1 MGITPRS
8 YSSSHVKILQDPQYF
23 WWLIGCTFIGATL
36 AWGLCSLIYRSD
48 KLKALQAAETQ
59 LAANTVQLED
69 LRNQLSSLHQEYDG
83 LRQEIRLIEIAK
95 VSAETKLSDS
105 QQHANSQRAILDEA
119 KLTLTNTFRSLA
131 AEALAGN
138 NQGFLALAEEKFKA
152 LKDETALEFNH
163 RHMSLEALMNPLTET
178 LRSYQQETK
187 ALEDKRV
194 REFSSVS
201 EQLKHLA
208 AAQSTLQTETSK
220 LVNALR
226 SPQVRGRWG
235 EIALRKTAEL
245 AGMSAYCDFQE
256 QQSVDTETGRLRP
269 DMVVKLPAGRE
280 VIVDSKVPLSGFLES
295 LEAPTEESR
304 DIALRRH
311 TAHVKTHVRQ
321 LASKEY
327 WDQFSAAPEFVVLFI
342 PNDSF
347 LAAAAEQDPS
357 LIESALSQKVVIATP
372 TTFIALL
379 RAIAYGWRQEQ
390 VAESAERIS
399 QLGQELAERMGTMVE
414 HYSKVGQALGRA
426 VESYNAT
433 VASLENRILPS
444 ARKFKQLGVNTRK
457 EIPDLQPVEQNL
469 RPTSERPPTL
479 DDVSPHL

>member
-1 MGITPRS
+1 MN
-8 YSSSHVKILQDPQYF
+8 ILQNPQYF
-23 WWLIGCTFIGATL
+23 WWLVGCIFIGATL
-36 AWGLCSLIYRSD
+36 AWSLCSLIHRSR
-48 KLKALQAAETQ
+48 KLEALQTVETQ
-59 LAANTVQLED
+59 LATNKVQLED
-69 LRNQLSSLHQEYDG
+69 LRIQLSSLHQEYDD
-83 LRQEIRLIEIAK
+83 LRKEFRLMEVAK
-95 VSAETKLSDS
+95 VSAETKLADN
-105 QQHANSQRAILDEA
+105 QQHFESQRAMLNEA
-119 KLTLTNTFRSLA
+119 KLTLSDTFRSLA
-131 AEALAGN
+131 SEALAGN

-152 LKDETALEFNH
+152 LKDETAIEFNH
-163 RHMSLEALMNPLTET
+163 RHTSLEALVNPLTES
-178 LRSYQQETK
+178 LRTYQQETK
-187 ALEDKRV
+187 ALEDKRL

-226 SPQVRGRWG
+226 SPHVRGRWG
-235 EIALRKTAEL
+235 EIALRRTAEL
-245 AGMSAYCDFQE
+245 AGMSAYCDFHE
-256 QQSVDTETGRLRP
+256 QQSVATETGRLRP

-280 VIVDSKVPLSGFLES
+280 VIVDSKVPLSGFLDS
-295 LEAPTEESR
+295 LEAQTEESR
-304 DIALRRH
+304 NIALRRH
-311 TAHVKTHVRQ
+311 AAHVKTHIRH

-327 WDQFSAAPEFVVLFI
+327 WAQFPAAPEFVVLFI

-347 LAAAAEQDPS
+347 LAAAAEQDSS

-399 QLGQELAERMGTMVE
+399 LLGQELAERMGTMAE
-414 HYSKVGQALGRA
+414 HFSKVGQTLGRA

-457 EIPDLQPVEQNL
+457 EIPELKPVEQSP
-469 RPTSERPPTL
+469 RRSSELPSTL
-479 DDVSPHL
+479 DDFPPHR

>member
-1 MGITPRS
+1 MN
-8 YSSSHVKILQDPQYF
+8 ILLHPQDL
-23 WWLIGCTFIGATL
+23 WWLAGAAL
-36 AWGLCSLIYRSD
+36 LGGAIAWALSSLIHRSR
-48 KLKALQAAETQ
+48 KLEALQRVESR
-59 LAANTVQLED
+59 LAATTVQLED
-69 LRNQLSSLHQEYDG
+69 LRNQLASLHQEHDD
-83 LRQEIRLIEIAK
+83 LRKEFRLMEVAK
-95 VSAETKLSDS
+95 VSAETQLSDT
-105 QQHANSQRAILDEA
+105 QQHFQSQLKMLDET
-119 KLTLTNTFRSLA
+119 KLTLSDTFRSLA

-152 LKDETALEFNH
+152 LKDETAMELNH
-163 RHMSLEALMNPLTET
+163 RHTSLEALVNPLSET
-178 LRSYQQETK
+178 LRTYQQETK
-187 ALEDKRV
+187 ALEDKRL

-208 AAQSTLQTETSK
+208 TAQSTLQTETSK

-226 SPQVRGRWG
+226 SPHVRGRWG

-256 QQSVDTETGRLRP
+256 QPSVTTDTGRLRP

-280 VIVDSKVPLSGFLES
+280 IIVDSKVPLSGFLDS
-295 LEAPTEESR
+295 LEASTDESR
-304 DIALRRH
+304 DLALKRH
-311 TAHVKTHVRQ
+311 ANHVKTHIRQ

-327 WDQFSAAPEFVVLFI
+327 WDQFPAAPEFVVLFI

-357 LIESALSQKVVIATP
+357 LIESALTQKVVIATP

-399 QLGQELAERMGTMVE
+399 QLGQELAERIGTMVE
-414 HYSKVGQALGRA
+414 HFSKVGQSLGRA

-457 EIPDLQPVEQNL
+457 EIPDLQPVEQSP
-469 RPTSERPPTL
+469 RTSSEFHSST
-479 DDVSPHL
+479 DDLPPHL